1 MMIRPTHAV
10 IDLDA
15 LRNNLGVIRS
25 HLAPQTEIMAVVK
38 ADCYGHS
45 AALCVPELLAHGV
58 RRFAVATVEEGE
70 ALRALGLRERITVLA
85 PPLEGQY
92 QVLAEH
98 DLEPL
103 ISSVQ
108 MAETLHHVAISSG
121 RKLRAH
127 LFVDTGLA
135 RNGMPLQDVVESL
148 GTMAAFDGVEVTGL
162 CSHFACSD
170 EPDNPFN
177 QEQIRK
183 FSDVV
188 HTTTEAGF
196 TFQDVH
202 LSNSG
207 GILHFPEAQHT
218 LVRPGLALYGYHP
231 TRNAQQQSRLQP
243 VMTLHTMVANI
254 WPMSAGRSISYGR
267 RYFTTA
273 DTRIASLPIGYADGL
288 MRVLTNRLEVLI
300 AGRRVPTV
308 GTICMDEVMID
319 LGTDDDIDIGDD
331 VIIIGRQG
339 DLEIDAWELAEAAG
353 TIPYEICTS
362 ISARVPRIIRNEHKK

>member
-1 MMIRPTHAV
+1 MMIRPTHAI

-15 LRNNLGVIRS
+15 LRHNLGVIRS
-25 HLAPQTEIMAVVK
+25 HLLPQTEIMAVVK

-45 AALCVPELLAHGV
+45 AALCVPELLTQGI
-58 RRFAVATVEEGE
+58 RRFAVATVEEGV
-70 ALRALGLRERITVLA
+70 ALRAIGLRERITVLA
-85 PPLEGQY
+85 PPLDGQY
-92 QVLAEH
+92 QELAEH

-103 ISSVQ
+103 ISSVS
-108 MAETLHHVAISSG
+108 MARELHNVALASG
-121 RKLRAH
+121 RRLRAH
-127 LFVDTGLA
+127 IFVDTGLA
-135 RNGMPLQDVVESL
+135 RNGMAPQDVLESL
-148 GTMAAFDGVEVTGL
+148 RTISTLDGVEIIGL

-170 EPDNPFN
+170 EPDNLFN
-177 QEQIRK
+177 QEQIRT
-183 FSDVV
+183 FSDLI
-188 HTTTEAGF
+188 HATTEAGF

-231 TRNAQQQSRLQP
+231 TQNEQKQSGLQP
-243 VMTLHTMVANI
+243 VMALHTVVANI
-254 WPMSAGRSISYGR
+254 WPMAAGRSISYGR

-273 DTRIASLPIGYADGL
+273 ETRIASLPVGYADGL
-288 MRVLTNRLEVLI
+288 MRVLTNRLQVLI

-308 GTICMDEVMID
+308 GTICMDEVMAD
-319 LGTDDDIDIGDD
+319 LGDDNDIAVGDD

-339 DLEIDAWELAEAAG
+339 DQLIDAWELAEAAG

-362 ISARVPRIIRNEHKK
+362 ISARVPRIIRNEHK

>member
-1 MMIRPTHAV
+1 MMIRPTHAI

-25 HLAPQTEIMAVVK
+25 HLSPQTEIMAVVK

-45 AALCVPELLAHGV
+45 AALCVPELLAQGI
-58 RRFAVATVEEGE
+58 RRFAVATVEEGG

-85 PPLEGQY
+85 PPLDGQY
-92 QVLAEH
+92 QELAEH
-98 DLEPL
+98 DLEPF
-103 ISSVQ
+103 ISSVG
-108 MAETLHHVAISSG
+108 MARELHNVALSSG
-121 RKLRAH
+121 RRLRAH

-135 RNGMPLQDVVESL
+135 RNGMAPHDAVESL
-148 GTMAAFDGVEVTGL
+148 RIISALDGVDLIGL

-177 QEQIRK
+177 HEQIEK

-188 HTTTEAGF
+188 HATKDAGF

-207 GILHFPEAQHT
+207 GILHFPEAGHT

-231 TRNAQQQSRLQP
+231 AQNRQKQSGLRP
-243 VMTLHTMVANI
+243 VMSLHTAIANI

-267 RYFTTA
+267 RYFTTSE
-273 DTRIASLPIGYADGL
+273 TRIASLPIGYADGV
-288 MRVLTNRLEVLI
+288 MRVLTNRLEVLVG
-300 AGRRVPTV
+300 GRRVPTV
-308 GTICMDEVMID
+308 GTICMDEVMVD
-319 LGTDDDIDIGDD
+319 LGNDDGITIGED

-339 DLEIDAWELAEAAG
+339 DLEIDAWEVAEAAG

-362 ISARVPRIIRNEHKK
+362 ISARVPRIIRNEHQE